1 MGRLQ
6 RPWAGSWGPGR
17 AAGGRG
23 RAQAQSAA
31 PPAGS
36 ELRRRCCP
44 APPRRF
50 CFQPRSLRPLGARCL
65 QGWPVEEPRPPRR
78 GLRPERPRCTRF
90 SRWVLGAASAPGACR
105 KRKSS
110 ASDQPLWVLRAEA
123 NARSPLCA
131 SSRRRGERR
140 VPRRGPRTRPAP
152 SAWTRATQPEI
163 RSQAVGVR
171 PAHGGP
177 HGCHT
182 AMEAPL
188 TAP

>member
-1 MGRLQ
+1 MSTAALLLPLAPGETCSALLLGWACSRPPRGCPPGSAGRAPAMRRLQ

-31 PPAGS
+31 LPAGS

-78 GLRPERPRCTRF
+78 GLRLERPRRTRF

-110 ASDQPLWVLRAEA
+110 ASDQPLWVLGAEA
-123 NARSPLCA
+123 NARSRALC
-131 SSRRRGERR
+131 E
-140 VPRRGPRTRPAP
+140 
-152 SAWTRATQPEI
+152 
-163 RSQAVGVR
+163 
-171 PAHGGP
+171 
-177 HGCHT
+177 
-182 AMEAPL
+182 L
-188 TAP
+188 TAPR